1 MNGDS
6 ESEVPSAMTDDGP
19 GVVAGEQDITAHPH
33 NAAMTVTPPNAYRN
47 ASLTIGPPVPD
58 HEPVL
63 GFPFVNVL
71 VAGPPVVQNANVVR
85 EVKFGPGVTLE
96 YLSLDDYK
104 FIMNLFVIE
113 GY

>member
-1 MNGDS
+1 MNADS

-19 GVVAGEQDITAHPH
+19 DVVAGEQDITAHPQYP
-33 NAAMTVTPPNAYRN
+33 AMTVSPPNAYRN
-47 ASLTIGPPVPD
+47 ASLTIGAPVPD

-63 GFPFVNVL
+63 GFPFLNVL
-71 VAGPPVVQNANVVR
+71 VAGPHVVQKAKVVR
-85 EVKFGPGVTLE
+85 EVKFGPGITLG